1 VAYRHV
7 NARARH
13 GKNIKSQQ
21 KETATKKMKQIV
33 ETQQAP
39 KAIGP
44 YSQAVRAG
52 NVVYMSGQIP
62 LDPATMQIVSDD
74 IAAQA
79 EQVFLNLRA
88 VSEAAGGQLDAI
100 VKLTIFLTDLNHFS
114 IVNETMSRFFKTPY
128 PARSTIEVSALPK
141 AALVEIEAI
150 MVL

>member
-1 VAYRHV
+1 
-7 NARARH
+7 
-13 GKNIKSQQ
+13 
-21 KETATKKMKQIV
+21 MKQII
-33 ETQQAP
+33 ETEQAP

-44 YSQAVRAG
+44 YSQAVRVG

-62 LDPATMQIVSDD
+62 LDPASMQIVSDD
-74 IAAQA
+74 IARQA

-141 AALVEIEAI
+141 AAFVEVEAI